1 MEALEDERL
10 GDGRGKPGLPA
21 TPAPDMRLV
30 VQRVTSGS
38 VTWDEAQE
46 KRSATIGLGFVLLVG
61 AGSDDDDATI
71 RRLAD
76 KVIDLR
82 VFADDAGRMNL
93 SLVDVGGA
101 ALIVSQFT
109 LFADMSRGR
118 RPRLLALGVPHRTAR
133 AYADFGRRFRERGI
147 RAQTG
152 SFGAVMRVSIENDGP
167 VTLVLSSDDWPTR
180 V

>member
-1 MEALEDERL
+1 M
-10 GDGRGKPGLPA
+10 
-21 TPAPDMRLV
+21 
-30 VQRVTSGS
+30 
-38 VTWDEAQE
+38 
-46 KRSATIGLGFVLLVG
+46 
-61 AGSDDDDATI
+61 
-71 RRLAD
+71 AD
-76 KVIDLR
+76 KLIDLR

-93 SLVDVGGA
+93 SLADVHGS

-118 RPRLLALGVPHRTAR
+118 RPSLLGAGDPKRAEALYEV
-133 AYADFGRRFRERGI
+133 FVQRFRARGI
-147 RAQTG
+147 ETSTG

>member
-1 MEALEDERL
+1 VRIVL
-10 GDGRGKPGLPA
+10 
-21 TPAPDMRLV
+21 
-30 VQRVTSGS
+30 QRAASGS
-38 VTWDEAQE
+38 VTWEEAGTPRVE
-46 KRSATIGLGFVLLVG
+46 TIGLGLVLLVG
-61 AGSDDDDATI
+61 AAPADDEATV

-82 VFADDAGRMNL
+82 VFADEAGRMNL
-93 SLVDVGGA
+93 SLVDVKGA

-118 RPRLLALGVPHRTAR
+118 RPSLLGAGDPKR
-133 AYADFGRRFRERGI
+133 AEELYLAFVERFREREI
-147 RAQTG
+147 EARTG
-152 SFGAVMRVSIENDGP
+152 SFGAAMRVTIENDGP

>member
-1 MEALEDERL
+1 M
-10 GDGRGKPGLPA
+10 
-21 TPAPDMRLV
+21 
-30 VQRVTSGS
+30 TSGS
-38 VTWDEAQE
+38 VTWQEAEEQHA
-46 KRSATIGLGFVLLVG
+46 ATIGLGLVVLVG
-61 AGSDDDDATI
+61 AGPDDDEATI

-82 VFADDAGRMNL
+82 IFADGEGRMNL
-93 SLVDVGGA
+93 SLVDVNGS

-118 RPRLLALGVPHRTAR
+118 RPSLLGAGDPKR
-133 AYADFGRRFRERGI
+133 AEELYVAFVLRFRERGI
-147 RAQTG
+147 ETKTG
-152 SFGAVMRVSIENDGP
+152 SFGAVMKVGIENDGP